1 MRSTVNKKE
10 IENFNKI
17 ASEWWN
23 PKGDFEPLHSL
34 NPLRLYY
41 IKERIEEHFSLN
53 SKKSKPLKKLSV
65 LDVGCGGGLLC

>member
-41 IKERIEEHFSLN
+41 IK
-53 SKKSKPLKKLSV
+53 KKKY
-65 LDVGCGGGLLC
+65 G

>member
-41 IKERIEEHFSLN
+41 IKKKIEEHFNLN
-53 SKKSKPLKKLSV
+53 SKKSKPQDETKILKLKM
-65 LDVGCGGGLLC
+65 G

>member
-1 MRSTVNKKE
+1 LKSQFNNLTFFQMRSTVNKKE

-41 IKERIEEHFSLN
+41 IKERIEEHFSLT
-53 SKKSKPLKKLSV
+53 SKKTIRA
-65 LDVGCGGGLLC
+65 